1 MTHESEP
8 QDRTDV
14 RGPTEEAPVSGGP
27 SPSADGAPAEAS
39 SSNASRVAVGIL
51 SSRAFGLLRESLLA
65 FFFGAGPH
73 ADVFRIALRGPNL
86 LQNLL
91 GEQTL
96 SASFIPIYSRMVAA
110 GKAEEAGRFAGAI
123 LGLLMAVVSSVA
135 LLGVLFAEPIVAML
149 APGYLGDA
157 ARVGEGLAEVDR
169 FRLAVP
175 AVRIVFPMTAVLVLS
190 AWSLGVLN
198 SHRRFFLAY
207 FAPVL
212 WNISIILALC
222 LTAFTGWQA
231 LGGPASALGE
241 TTFRNRLL
249 IAACIGALIGGVLQF
264 AVQLPVVF
272 RLLKGFR
279 LSVSPRV
286 EGVSKALGA
295 FAPLAA
301 GRGAVQLSGYFDL
314 VLASFLVPGAIAALG
329 WAQTLYLLPIALF
342 GVSVAA
348 AELPELSVQTA
359 REDQAVLASRL
370 DASIRKMAFLT
381 VPTVVGYLCL
391 GFYFVGGIFRRG
403 NFGLQDNWLVYLVLA
418 AYSLGLL
425 ASSTSRLLNNVF
437 YALGRTRIPAR
448 VAVERVVLSA
458 LVGGVSMVWLDRV
471 PVSRVAG
478 PAAGGRELFMGAV
491 GLALGASLGALFELW
506 RLASALDKQ
515 GLGLRLP
522 ARSIGRMVAT
532 ASLTVA
538 PVAVMLIY
546 MQSLPMLAKAVVAL
560 LVYVGLYLSVA
571 RLVGLPELGYWLGS
585 LRRRAR

>member
-1 MTHESEP
+1 MTHESKP

-27 SPSADGAPAEAS
+27 PPSAVGAPAEAS
-39 SSNASRVAVGIL
+39 SSNASRVAAGIL
-51 SSRAFGLLRESLLA
+51 SSRAFGLLRESVLA

-135 LLGVLFAEPIVAML
+135 LLGVLFAEPIVAIL

-157 ARVGEGLAEVDR
+157 ARVGAGLAEVDR
-169 FRLAVP
+169 FRLAVL

-222 LTAFTGWQA
+222 LAAITGWQA
-231 LGGPASALGE
+231 YGGPAPALGE

-264 AVQLPVVF
+264 AVQLPLVF

-279 LSVSPRV
+279 LSVSPQV

-329 WAQTLYLLPIALF
+329 WAQILYLLPIALF

-348 AELPELSVQTA
+348 AELPELSLQAA
-359 REDQAVLASRL
+359 RSDRAVLLSRL

-381 VPTVVGYLCL
+381 VPTVLGYLCL
-391 GFYFVGGIFRRG
+391 GFYLVGGLFRRG

-437 YALGRTRIPAR
+437 YALGKTRVPAR

-458 LVGGVSMVWLDRV
+458 LVGGGSMVWLDRV

-491 GLALGASLGALFELW
+491 GLALGASMGALFELW

-515 GLGLRLP
+515 GLGLQLP
-522 ARSIGRMVAT
+522 ARSIGKMVAT
-532 ASLTVA
+532 ATLTVA

-546 MQSLPMLAKAVVAL
+546 MRSLPVLVQAVVAV
-560 LVYVGLYLSVA
+560 LVYVGLYLSAA
-571 RLVGLPELGYWLGS
+571 RLVGLPELGYWSGS
-585 LRRRAR
+585 LKRRTR